1 MQIQSALNNVQAF
14 DALLTV
20 AENSTPHISFWG
32 NRYISVEGHEGYLK
46 IESLV
51 EKVEEIIARRTPWNE
66 RTRQAGRLVSR
77 EIERI
82 DAQYNN
88 LKMNCNWFSWVL
100 LFIRSGFFLGENR
113 EVNYFKDEIKHL
125 FDVTT
130 LQFVDDVQ
138 YNPERGFKHLL
149 VCERIEHFIPG
160 WRMPDP
166 ARVRVFDRRIAEIRP
181 GMAVPIDLIILD
193 TLSAA
198 KRSLLQKVESVFRF
212 FSRA

>member
-1 MQIQSALNNVQAF
+1 MEIQSVLSNVQTF
-14 DALLTV
+14 DELLPI
-20 AENSTPHISFWG
+20 AERSTPHISFLG
-32 NRYISVEGHEGYLK
+32 KRYIRVEGFEGCLK
-46 IESLV
+46 IQSLV
-51 EKVEEIIARRTPWNE
+51 EKVEEIIARRPPWNE
-66 RTRQAGRLVSR
+66 RTRHSGKLVAR

-88 LKMNCNWFSWVL
+88 LKMNSNWFSWIL
-100 LFIRSGFFLGENR
+100 LFIRFGFFLGEGR
-113 EVNYFKDEIKHL
+113 EVNYFLEEIKHL

-138 YNPERGFKHLL
+138 YDAERGFKYLL

-166 ARVRVFDRRIAEIRP
+166 ARVRVSDRRVAEIRCGKP
-181 GMAVPIDLIILD
+181 FPIDLIFLD

-198 KRSLLQKVESVFRF
+198 KRLLLRKIEF
-212 FSRA
+212 FNCS